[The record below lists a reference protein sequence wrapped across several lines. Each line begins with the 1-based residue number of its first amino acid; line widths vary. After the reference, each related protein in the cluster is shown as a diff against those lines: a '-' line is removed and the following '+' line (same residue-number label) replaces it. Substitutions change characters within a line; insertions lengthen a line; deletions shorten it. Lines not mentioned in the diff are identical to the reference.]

1 MMETTAL
8 AAATAAMAVLMAIT
22 AWFDLKALRIPNWCV
37 LGVLAVFLVTGL
49 WGLPLDVFAW
59 RLLHGVIVL
68 VLGFGLYTVAGGH
81 VGGGDIKLI
90 AAMTPFIPGSAVG
103 FVLIVFVVLCF
114 VFVGLL
120 IHRLVR
126 SVLRG
131 RKTGW
136 AALDQR
142 RFFPVGL
149 LLGGTIM
156 IYLVV
161 ELAGR
166 YPA

>member
-1 MMETTAL
+1 METTAL
-8 AAATAAMAVLMAIT
+8 AVATAAMAVIMAIT
-22 AWFDLKALRIPNWCV
+22 AWHDLKALRIPNWCV
-37 LGVLAVFLVTGL
+37 LVVLGIFLVTGP

-59 RLLHGVIVL
+59 RLLHAVIVL
-68 VLGFGLYTVAGGH
+68 MLGFGLYTISSGH
-81 VGGGDIKLI
+81 VGGGDIKMI
-90 AAMTPFIPGSAVG
+90 AALTPFVPGSAVG
-103 FVLIVFVVLCF
+103 FVLLVFALLSL
-114 VFVGLL
+114 VGLI
-120 IHRLVR
+120 IHRL
-126 SVLRG
+126 LRAMLRD

-161 ELAGR
+161 ELLGR

>member
-1 MMETTAL
+1 METAAL
-8 AAATAAMAVLMAIT
+8 AVATAAMAVLMLIT

-37 LGVLAVFLVTGL
+37 LAVLGIFLVTGL
-49 WGLPLDVFAW
+49 WGLPFDVFAW

-68 VLGFGLYTVAGGH
+68 ILGFGLYSIGAGH
-81 VGGGDIKLI
+81 VGGGDIKMI
-90 AAMTPFIPGSAVG
+90 AALTPFIPGPDVG
-103 FVLIVFVVLCF
+103 FVLVLFALLAIAGLVVQ
-114 VFVGLL
+114 
-120 IHRLVR
+120 RLVR
-126 SVLRG
+126 AILRG

-166 YPA
+166 YSA

>member
-1 MMETTAL
+1 MMETNAL
-8 AAATAAMAVLMAIT
+8 AVATVAMAVLMAIT
-22 AWFDLKALRIPNWCV
+22 AWFDLKSLRIPNWCV
-37 LGVLAVFLVTGL
+37 LAVLAVFLVTGL
-49 WGLPLDVFAW
+49 WGLPLDIFAW

-81 VGGGDIKLI
+81 VGGGDIKMI
-90 AAMTPFIPGSAVG
+90 AVLTPFIPGAHVG
-103 FVLIVFVVLCF
+103 FVLLIFVLVSVAGLIV
-114 VFVGLL
+114 
-120 IHRLVR
+120 HRLAR
-126 SVLRG
+126 AGLRD

-156 IYLVV
+156 IYLIV

-166 YPA
+166 YSA

>member
-1 MMETTAL
+1 MMETNAL
-8 AAATAAMAVLMAIT
+8 AAATAAMAVLMALI
-22 AWFDLKALRIPNWCV
+22 AWFDLKALRIPNWSVLAV
-37 LGVLAVFLVTGL
+37 LGVFVVTGL

-59 RLLHGVIVL
+59 RLLQGVIVL
-68 VLGFGLYTVAGGH
+68 LLGFGLYTVAGGH
-81 VGGGDIKLI
+81 VGGGDIKMI
-90 AAMTPFIPGSAVG
+90 AVLTPFIPGPHVG
-103 FVLIVFVVLCF
+103 FVLIVFVILSF
-114 VFVGLL
+114 AGLL
-120 IHRLVR
+120 VHRLVR
-126 SVLRG
+126 AALRD

-156 IYLVV
+156 VYLAV

-166 YPA
+166 YTA

>member
-1 MMETTAL
+1 MATPAL
-8 AAATAAMAVLMAIT
+8 ATATAAMAVLMALT

-37 LGVLAVFLVTGL
+37 LAVLGVFLVTGL
-49 WGLPLDVFAW
+49 WGLPLELFGW
-59 RLLHGVIVL
+59 RLLQGVIVL
-68 VLGFGLYTVAGGH
+68 VVGFGLYTVSGGH
-81 VGGGDIKLI
+81 VGGGDIKMI
-90 AAMTPFIPGSAVG
+90 AALTPFIAGPDVG
-103 FVLIVFVVLCF
+103 FVLLIFA
-114 VFVGLL
+114 LL
-120 IHRLVR
+120 SLAGIMLHRLAR
-126 SVLRG
+126 AVLRE

-156 IYLVV
+156 IYLGV

-166 YPA
+166 YSA

>member
-1 MMETTAL
+1 MMETSAL
-8 AAATAAMAVLMAIT
+8 AVATVAMAVLMAIT

-37 LGVLAVFLVTGL
+37 LAVLALFLVTGL

-68 VLGFGLYTVAGGH
+68 VLGFGLYSVAGGH

-90 AAMTPFIPGSAVG
+90 AALTPFIPGAHVG
-103 FVLIVFVVLCF
+103 FVLLVFVLVCF
-114 VFVGLL
+114 AGLL
-120 IHRLVR
+120 IHRMVR
-126 SVLRG
+126 AFLRG

-142 RFFPVGL
+142 QFFPVGL

-156 IYLVV
+156 IYLGV

-166 YPA
+166 YAA

>member
-1 MMETTAL
+1 METSAL
-8 AAATAAMAVLMAIT
+8 AAATAAMAVLMAVT

-37 LGVLAVFLVTGL
+37 LAVLGIFLVTGL
-49 WGLPLDVFAW
+49 WGLPLEVVAW

-68 VLGFGLYTVAGGH
+68 FLGFGLYMVAGGQ
-81 VGGGDIKLI
+81 VGGGDIKMI
-90 AAMTPFIPGSAVG
+90 AALTPFIAGSDVG
-103 FVLIVFVVLCF
+103 LVLILFALLAL
-114 VFVGLL
+114 VGLL
-120 IHRLVR
+120 VQRLVR
-126 SVLRG
+126 AVLRE

-156 IYLVV
+156 IYLGV

-166 YPA
+166 YSA

>member
-1 MMETTAL
+1 MMETNAL
-8 AAATAAMAVLMAIT
+8 AAATAVMAVLMVIT

-37 LGVLAVFLVTGL
+37 LAVLGLFLVTGL
-49 WGLPLDVFAW
+49 WGLPLEVFAW
-59 RLLHGVIVL
+59 RLAHAAIVL

-90 AAMTPFIPGSAVG
+90 AALTPFIPGPHLG
-103 FVLIVFVVLCF
+103 FVLIVFALLSL
-114 VFVGLL
+114 VGLVV
-120 IHRLVR
+120 HRVTRRL
-126 SVLRG
+126 LRE

-136 AALDQR
+136 AALDQAH
-142 RFFPVGL
+142 FFPVGL

-156 IYLVV
+156 IYLGV

-166 YPA
+166 YSA

>member
-1 MMETTAL
+1 MMATSAL
-8 AAATAAMAVLMAIT
+8 AVATAAMAVLMAIT
-22 AWFDLKALRIPNWCV
+22 AWYDLKALRIPNWCV
-37 LGVLAVFLVTGL
+37 LAALGIFLATGS
-49 WGLPLDVFAW
+49 WGLPLDVFGW

-68 VLGFGLYTVAGGH
+68 VLGFGLYTISSGH
-81 VGGGDIKLI
+81 VGGGDIKMI
-90 AAMTPFIPGSAVG
+90 AALTPFVPGSAVG
-103 FVLIVFVVLCF
+103 FVLILFALLS
-114 VFVGLL
+114 FVGLL
-120 IHRLVR
+120 LHRFA
-126 SVLRG
+126 RG
-131 RKTGW
+131 MIGDRKTGW

-166 YPA
+166 FSA